1 MIWISSIFTGT
12 YISSIKIQTFKKQS
26 HNLCGYPV
34 LKTPQERGNAEDET
48 ENTR

>member
-1 MIWISSIFTGT
+1 MNLFDIHWHIH
-12 YISSIKIQTFKKQS
+12 SSIKIQTFKKQS